1 LLPGMGQKFYAFRN
15 RHMNLQSFRA
25 ELRILLHLGLPI
37 ALAELSTMLL
47 ATLGT
52 FMIGQVNVTDVA
64 AAGATNPVFWLI
76 ALIGIG
82 GLSMTSPL
90 VAAADERNDPA
101 EVKRIL
107 IASGITSLFFALL
120 EGAVLMVIAL
130 NFHWL
135 GHEQDVARLAQP
147 YLWILIAQL
156 PMMSLYFN
164 LVYFTDGLSM
174 TKVGLVFSLGGALL
188 GGILN
193 WFFVFGV
200 GGVPKMGVTG
210 LGLSSCIT
218 ISVQLA
224 AMIVYLRRSMRFKTM
239 MNTGVNRN
247 EIWSKTKEYISLALP
262 VSGQAL
268 IEYSAYSLGAVW
280 VGHLGKYSLAG
291 HQVAMTLVGT
301 TFVVLMAIGT
311 AGSIRIGQAFGQKN
325 HNQIRLSG
333 FSAMFLAVMLVLIPA
348 LGFMLGSDS
357 IARAFIDDPKVWDI
371 ASALIVIAGLF
382 QVSDAMQS
390 VGISLLRGLED
401 TRMPSVISFIAY
413 WVLGMPI
420 AYWLCFTLNWG
431 VKGIW
436 MGFLIALSTQAIWFT
451 WRFYHLSQKQH

>member
-1 LLPGMGQKFYAFRN
+1 
-15 RHMNLQSFRA
+15 MNLQPFRT
-25 ELRILLHLGLPI
+25 ELRILIHLGLPI
-37 ALAELSTMLL
+37 ALAELSSMLL

-64 AAGATNPVFWLI
+64 AAGATNPIFWLI

-107 IASGITSLFFALL
+107 YAGGITSLLFALL
-120 EGAVLMVIAL
+120 EGIVLIVIAS
-130 NFHWL
+130 NFELL

-164 LVYFTDGLSM
+164 LIYFIDGLSM
-174 TKVGLVFSLGGALL
+174 TKVGLVFSLAGALL
-188 GGILN
+188 GGTLN
-193 WFFVFGV
+193 WIFVFGI
-200 GGVPKMGVTG
+200 GGIPQLGVAG
-210 LGLSSCIT
+210 LGLSFSIT
-218 ISVQLA
+218 IAAQLVG
-224 AMIVYLRRSMRFKTM
+224 IIIYLRRSARFKTM
-239 MNTGVNRN
+239 MNTVIHKD
-247 EIWSKTKEYISLALP
+247 EIWRKTKEFIGLALP

-268 IEYSAYSLGAVW
+268 IEYSAYSLGAIW
-280 VGHLGKYSLAG
+280 VGQLGKYSLAG
-291 HQVAMTLVGT
+291 HQVAMTLAST

-325 HNQIRLSG
+325 HGQIRLSG
-333 FSAMFLAVMLVLIPA
+333 FSAMFLAVGLVLIPA
-348 LGFMLGSDS
+348 LCFMLGSDS

-382 QVSDAMQS
+382 QISDAMQS
-390 VGISLLRGLED
+390 VGISLLRGMED
-401 TRMPSVISFIAY
+401 TRMPSIISLVAY
-413 WVLGMPI
+413 WILGMPV
-420 AYWLCFTLNWG
+420 AYWLTFHLGWG
-431 VKGIW
+431 VQGVW
-436 MGFLIALSTQAIWFT
+436 VGFLIALSTQAGWFT
-451 WRFYHLSQKQH
+451 WRFYWLSGRTQ